1 MKFVISSSLL
11 SSRLQM
17 IGRVISPKNNL
28 PILDSFLFDIQDGKL
43 TLTASDNETTLTTV
57 VDLVESDANIRFAVN
72 AKTVQDAIKEIP
84 EQPLDFY
91 VTSNSMEIT
100 VEYQNGKYNFMGQA
114 ADEYPL
120 PPVMDENN
128 ASLCLTSQV
137 LLNCINRALFATAD
151 DALRPVMNGIYFDL
165 NEEKITMVATD
176 AHRLVRYA
184 NTSVTSAQP
193 VNFILPKKPAQLL
206 RQVLKGSDNVVVN
219 FGAKNATFAF
229 GQTTVVCRQIEGRFP
244 NYNAVIPQNNQNKVI
259 VDRQT
264 IVNACKRVAVFANT
278 GTSLIKLAL
287 SENQIKISAQDIDF
301 STSAEETIVCD
312 YTGMPMAIG
321 FKAPFLIEILSS
333 IASQDVVLA
342 LADPARAGLILPSEN
357 EENQDLLV
365 LLMPMLLND

>member
-1 MKFVISSSLL
+1 VGANGNEYPEMPVEA
-11 SSRLQM
+11 
-17 IGRVISPKNNL
+17 GENC
-28 PILDSFLFDIQDGKL
+28 FDIAADVL
-43 TLTASDNETTLTTV
+43 LD
-57 VDLVESDANIRFAVN
+57 AVN
-72 AKTVQDAIKEIP
+72 KTI
-84 EQPLDFY
+84 F
-91 VTSNSMEIT
+91 
-100 VEYQNGKYNFMGQA
+100 
-114 ADEYPL
+114 
-120 PPVMDENN
+120 
-128 ASLCLTSQV
+128 C
-137 LLNCINRALFATAD
+137 TAD
-151 DALRPVMNGIYFDL
+151 DELRPVMNGIYFDL

-176 AHRLVRYA
+176 AHRLVRYT
-184 NTSVTSAQP
+184 NDSVKGTQS
-193 VNFILPKKPAQLL
+193 VSFILPKKPAQLL
-206 RQVLKGSDNVVVN
+206 RQVLKGTDNVNVN

-229 GQTTVVCRQIEGRFP
+229 GQTVILCRQIEGRFP

-301 STSAEETIVCD
+301 STSAEETIACD
-312 YTGMPMAIG
+312 YAGMPMAIG

-357 EENQDLLV
+357 DENQDLLV